1 MKKLLFV
8 ASIAVTLMPVGAF
21 AAKKPNE
28 NIGHL
33 IYDHGYWRPWSKI
46 VADATVMSAR
56 HNVENRGHPLK
67 FHSCEPEDK
76 QKCSD
81 SIIIGLD
88 NNDPPWKFMVVITDR
103 DQGVETGRLCWFTA
117 DHKTRQC
124 MAWGDPGD
132 GPIEKFN
139 DAGEWVIE
147 GKDSATEDFYGTT
160 MDSFAD
166 APDRFAHPRSVEEY
180 RRIVSDEVDAFG
192 MCRSSEHLDQ
202 CLRAWHAYVK
212 KFAKERRKIELS
224 CHHIGEHEVSC
235 HSD

>member
-33 IYDHGYWRPWSKI
+33 MYDHGYWRPWSKI

-147 GKDSATEDFYGTT
+147 GKDNATEARRWTVLPTRQIVLLIRDLSKNTAALCQMKLTPSECVAAPSISISVCELGTRT
-160 MDSFAD
+160 SKNRKRKKK
-166 APDRFAHPRSVEEY
+166 DRTVMSSH
-180 RRIVSDEVDAFG
+180 RRTRGVVP
-192 MCRSSEHLDQ
+192 
-202 CLRAWHAYVK
+202 
-212 KFAKERRKIELS
+212 
-224 CHHIGEHEVSC
+224 
-235 HSD
+235 